1 MIVSHVV
8 ASWESLSSRTIMGS
22 VPSQIEFVWEEVP
35 SDVEG
40 DAGVLDVRNV
50 PSYLPKMHL
59 CVDVRVGSKACI

>member
-40 DAGVLDVRNV
+40 DAGVLEVADAMAGA
-50 PSYLPKMHL
+50 YT
-59 CVDVRVGSKACI
+59 

>member
-1 MIVSHVV
+1 MSHVV

-40 DAGVLDVRNV
+40 DAGVLDAADAMAGT
-50 PSYLPKMHL
+50 YTLE
-59 CVDVRVGSKACI
+59 DA